1 MMLASL
7 SLTTTMLLASVPDVV
22 LNNSAVKGLRMPALG
37 LGTGAYANFDNSS
50 VECWAGDVNQ
60 KCAARAH
67 DSIVKWIK
75 LGGKRL
81 DCANAYYNQK
91 VVGKAWKA
99 SGAKREDLFLLTKVG
114 PSLPL
119 GYQDTKDQF
128 KQILADL
135 QTDYVD
141 AVLIHWPFLNPK
153 HNDPPKGVNVTV
165 SSDPACINASPT
177 FNGTKCRLDTWKA
190 LVEIFQEGGAKSIG
204 TSNYY
209 EADIQE
215 IIDAKMPLPALI
227 QNPYH
232 IYRSSS
238 QSGIKKFIEEHGI
251 LFVSNSPF
259 AAADW
264 YHPPPDVGP
273 TPLKNPVVQNIA
285 EAHNVTAAQVMIQW
299 QWALGIPSN
308 PRTSKEEHMLEN
320 LGSFNFALTNT
331 ELETLSNF
339 TQVLCTEDP
348 NYYDC
353 APARRQVLPQ

>member
-1 MMLASL
+1 
-7 SLTTTMLLASVPDVV
+7 MLLASVPDVV

-67 DSIVKWIK
+67 DSIVQWIK

-153 HNDPPKGVNVTV
+153 HNDPPKG
-165 SSDPACINASPT
+165 
-177 FNGTKCRLDTWKA
+177 
-190 LVEIFQEGGAKSIG
+190 
-204 TSNYY
+204 
-209 EADIQE
+209 
-215 IIDAKMPLPALI
+215 
-227 QNPYH
+227 
-232 IYRSSS
+232 RSYCWS
-238 QSGIKKFIEEHGI
+238 
-251 LFVSNSPF
+251 L
-259 AAADW
+259 
-264 YHPPPDVGP
+264 
-273 TPLKNPVVQNIA
+273 L
-285 EAHNVTAAQVMIQW
+285 
-299 QWALGIPSN
+299 
-308 PRTSKEEHMLEN
+308 
-320 LGSFNFALTNT
+320 
-331 ELETLSNF
+331 
-339 TQVLCTEDP
+339 
-348 NYYDC
+348 
-353 APARRQVLPQ
+353 